1 VSDSVLW
8 ALSILGIL
16 IIPVLVLVIRRQL
29 AAMPSSPA
37 GDNASSE
44 ATVQSFDP
52 SESSPQKTATSQ
64 LGVVDSLEVIAT
76 LTLDDQVELSE
87 ACIRIKILL
96 DHYDAELIHQAPY
109 SVYATV
115 YNALAHM
122 PTHSARR
129 QTNKK
134 FLMKLDQQRFE
145 IEARNREAVR
155 EASRALLDHL
165 SERKTHG

>member
-1 VSDSVLW
+1 MSDSVLW

-52 SESSPQKTATSQ
+52 SKSSPKKTGTSQ

-96 DHYDAELIHQAPY
+96 DHYDAGLHDEAPFEIFAK
-109 SVYATV
+109 VYG
-115 YNALAHM
+115 LLEHM
-122 PTHSARR
+122 PTHEAR
-129 QTNKK
+129 KK
-134 FLMKLDQQRFE
+134 TDKRFIHKLDQQRFA
-145 IEARNREAVR
+145 IEAKHREEIREA
-155 EASRALLDHL
+155 AKALLARL
-165 SERKTHG
+165 KAER